1 LFDFCLAA
9 FVGDKKDARLYLSHS
24 FHLLGLHKRL
34 ALLLSLII
42 NDARS
47 QSSASTTN
55 YGLSED
61 SDVRQLL
68 TMLALISEPNN
79 INVYFDSDNDGFDER
94 YGVYLYEVQRISKLQ
109 RVDKSGSAARGSV
122 ATTTSATTESI

>member
-1 LFDFCLAA
+1 
-9 FVGDKKDARLYLSHS
+9 
-24 FHLLGLHKRL
+24 
-34 ALLLSLII
+34 
-42 NDARS
+42 
-47 QSSASTTN
+47 
-55 YGLSED
+55 
-61 SDVRQLL
+61 
-68 TMLALISEPNN
+68 MLALISEPNN